1 MITAETI
8 QKQIAHWDQII
19 NQAQKAKT
27 ELQKQLKRRMDVST
41 SSNNSI
47 VEKAIMGVHAKFDK
61 QLKHSNK

>member
-19 NQAQKAKT
+19 KQQ
-27 ELQKQLKRRMDVST
+27 QLKRRMDVST